1 MANDDKQGVA
11 VSWAPTWN
19 PAAQGAGLEHLL
31 LSPGSADGVVL
42 AVDDAQGPFRLV
54 YRLQWDAANWRLRS
68 AELSVRIGPGA
79 GNRSLQLRTD
89 GQGHWQDG
97 QGKALGELDGCLD
110 IDIWPTPFTNS
121 FPIRRQPLRL
131 GERREFLVAWV
142 DGVDLGAVKP
152 QRQAYTRLAERRYL
166 FESLDGSGFS
176 AELPVDAHGLVLD
189 YPGLFR
195 RVPI

>member
-42 AVDDAQGPFRLV
+42 AVDEMQGPFRLA
-54 YRLQWDAANWRLRS
+54 YRLRWDPASWHLRG
-68 AELSVRIGPGA
+68 AELSVRVGQGVQ
-79 GNRSLQLRTD
+79 GRSLALQTD
-89 GQGHWQDG
+89 GRGHWRDG
-97 QGKALGELDGCLD
+97 RGRTLDELDGCLD
-110 IDIWPTPFTNS
+110 IDIWPTPFTNG

-176 AELPVDAHGLVLD
+176 AELPVDADGLVLD